1 MNKMNPK
8 NNIMRNKCNMP
19 MAPLSAA
26 IALAL
31 MANAPNAQ
39 AAATPTA
46 AQTSAQAATQAQ
58 TQAPQQ
64 VTIEIAEPARLS
76 ALLEYALN
84 ELKQHSS
91 HDIYWPASRLIMH
104 SRDAE
109 VEAQRAEIQQQLER
123 ISSQYPEFAATL
135 SAQVSNWQLGAQPY
149 GALNLYKARQSIDH
163 NPLLPA
169 GNYTIILPARP
180 AHIHVY
186 GLTENTGAQPFVAG
200 QTARG
205 FMLSQ
210 HNQLHGAH
218 NPEHIYLQRNE
229 TSAKVP
235 WGAHNAGGQQL
246 QPGDI
251 IFVGAR
257 QSSAWGLLPVG
268 KLADAIKHEEA
279 DALEANLQALLRH
292 ILPHASP
299 QQAAH
304 TSSHASAQQATQAPS
319 WQNLARPHQLHT
331 SNSWESQNA
340 SSLAPYHTEHA
351 KRLTYNNYGHFGL
364 IQMPSAR
371 HAPAGAFNIS
381 YNDMNEYYRYTAS
394 IQMYDWLQ
402 ASAFFLRV
410 PNRLYSQ
417 DPSFSGDTIYTDK
430 GFDVKF
436 RLLKESAYIP
446 EVSVGLVDMAGT
458 GLLSSEY
465 IAASKAFGPLDF
477 TLGVGFGRMGTDNN
491 IKNPFCHIA
500 STACDRPGGFSGSGG
515 KFEVSQWFRGDA
527 ALFAGV
533 EYQTPIDRLRLKI
546 EYEGNDYSRDQA
558 GVPINP
564 KTGVNVGAT
573 WQLNNT
579 VDLSLNF
586 ERGDV
591 LTFGFNIRP
600 NFNRMSQI
608 EQMPNRPPAVLADQ
622 GQQPHA
628 SNLNEVNWDR
638 VGRRVRNQRAYVYEE
653 FYISAAQGLQESQ
666 GEQINP
672 ESYRLTV
679 YTHPWRLR
687 KPEEKLDRA
696 TRALLAEIPTSISEI
711 EIVEQS
717 SRQPVVGYEIDADAY
732 RLRIANADPDVRPNE
747 AWQFIRRV
755 EPTPRPSEPS
765 LAIYTLGLPNAQS
778 ATPTTEAPETLRADR
793 WVQHHGNPMAKPS
806 WGIKPSLRQ
815 GYGSPETFMFYQL
828 MLTPF
833 STWQI
838 DRNWQLHGSL
848 GINLLNNYD
857 KFNFTVDGHQSN
869 VPRVRTFTR
878 EYVQN
883 DVWLNRLQASYYK
896 ALNPAWHVSAYGG
909 YLEQMFAGVGGE
921 VLYRPLNSAFAYG
934 LDINRV
940 RQRDFDGAFG
950 MRDYEVT
957 TGFASVYYDVEQ
969 HVPWLKGGL
978 LTAQF
983 GQFLAGDKG
992 VHLSYQRRFD
1002 SGIVLGAFAA
1012 FTDMST
1018 AEFGEGSFNKGFF
1031 ISMPFDLFTI
1041 SPSRSRLN
1049 FGWTPLTRDGGQKLE
1064 RNRSLWLLTDERSP
1078 FLYR

>member
-8 NNIMRNKCNMP
+8 NNIMRKKFKMSP
-19 MAPLSAA
+19 APLSAA

-39 AAATPTA
+39 ATTST
-46 AQTSAQAATQAQ
+46 QTSAQAQGQTTAAQAQ

-64 VTIEIAEPARLS
+64 ITIEIGEPARLS

-109 VEAQRAEIQQQLER
+109 IEAQRAEIQQQLER
-123 ISSQYPEFAATL
+123 IGTSYPEFATTL
-135 SAQVSNWQLGAQPY
+135 SQQVSNWQLGAQPY

-180 AHIHVY
+180 EHIHVY
-186 GLTENTGAQPFVAG
+186 GLTDNAGAQPFVAG

-210 HNQLHGAH
+210 PLLETH

-229 TSAKVP
+229 TSAKLP
-235 WGAHNAGGQQL
+235 WGTHNAGGQQL

-251 IFVGAR
+251 LFIGPR
-257 QSSAWGLLPVG
+257 QASAWGLLPFG
-268 KLADAIKHEEA
+268 KLANAIEHEETE
-279 DALEANLQALLRH
+279 ALEVNLQALLRH
-292 ILPHASP
+292 IVPHPSP
-299 QQAAH
+299 QQAARN
-304 TSSHASAQQATQAPS
+304 TQTAQTQPAPA
-319 WQNLARPHQLHT
+319 WRHLLRPHQLHT

-351 KRLTYNNYGHFGL
+351 RRLTYNNYGHFGL

-410 PNRLYSQ
+410 PNRLYSANP
-417 DPSFSGDTIYTDK
+417 DFSGDSIYTDK

-436 RLLKESAYIP
+436 RLLKETTYLP
-446 EVSVGLVDMAGT
+446 EVSLGLVDMAGT

-477 TLGVGFGRMGTDNN
+477 TLGVGFGRMGTGNN
-491 IKNPFCHIA
+491 LKNPFCHIA
-500 STACDRPGGFSGSGG
+500 STACDRPSGTSGRGG
-515 KFEVSQWFRGDA
+515 KFEVGQWFRGDA

-546 EYEGNDYSRDQA
+546 EYEGNDYSQDRA
-558 GVPINP
+558 GIRINP
-564 KTGVNVGAT
+564 KTAVNVGAT
-573 WQLNNT
+573 WKLNNT
-579 VDLSLNF
+579 VDLSLSF

-608 EQMPNRPPAVLADQ
+608 ELMPNRPAPVLADQ
-622 GQQPHA
+622 GQQPRA
-628 SNLNEVNWDR
+628 NDINDVNWNR
-638 VGRRVRNQRAYVYEE
+638 VGNRVRNQRAYAYEE
-653 FYISAAQGLQESQ
+653 FYISAAQGLSE
-666 GEQINP
+666 GEETP
-672 ESYRLTV
+672 EAYRLTL

-696 TRALLAEIPTSISEI
+696 TRALLAEIPTNISEI
-711 EIVEQS
+711 EIVEQT
-717 SRQPVVGYEIDADAY
+717 SRQPLVAYEIDANAY
-732 RLRIANADPDVRPNE
+732 RLRIANADPDVAPSE
-747 AWQFIRRV
+747 AWQHIRRI
-755 EPTPRPSEPS
+755 EPTPRPTEPS
-765 LAIYTLGLPNAQS
+765 LAVYTLGAPQP
-778 ATPTTEAPETLRADR
+778 TVETTETETFRANR
-793 WVQHHGNPMAKPS
+793 WLQHHGNPMGKPS

-848 GINLLNNYD
+848 GVNLLNNYD

-921 VLYRPLNSAFAYG
+921 VLYRPLDSAFAYG

-969 HVPWLKGGL
+969 HVSWLKGGL

-1031 ISMPFDLFTI
+1031 ISMPFDLFTV
-1041 SPSRSRLN
+1041 SPSRGRLN

-1064 RNRSLWLLTDERSP
+1064 LNRSLWMLTDERSP
-1078 FLYR
+1078 FLHR